1 MKYKNEKVLIIFVKN
16 PVRGKVKTRLA
27 KTIGE
32 EKALAVYNDLLR
44 YTHNLTRN
52 IDCYKVVFYSDFIDN
67 TDLWEESVFHKEIQS
82 GKDLGERMKN
92 SFRLMFGYGFK
103 KVVIIGS
110 DCLEISSLII
120 DEAFRKLDDTEVVI
134 GPASDGGY
142 YLMGLKQI
150 HDSLFDNK
158 SWSTSSLLNETI
170 EELTREG
177 VGFSLLPELSDIDEE
192 KDLNH
197 KGPDRQDNRGI
208 ISMSA
213 LNNEKLHN
221 LTTED
226 YDLPEDL

>member
-1 MKYKNEKVLIIFVKN
+1 MKYENEKALMIFVKN

-32 EKALAVYNDLLR
+32 EKALAVYNDMLK
-44 YTHNLTRN
+44 YTCNITRN
-52 IDCYKVVFYSDFIDN
+52 IDCSKVVFYSDFIDN
-67 TDLWEESVFHKEIQS
+67 NDLWEESVFQKEIQT

-110 DCLEISSLII
+110 DCIEISSHII
-120 DEAFRKLDDTEVVI
+120 DEAFRILDNEEVVI

-177 VGFSLLPELSDIDEE
+177 IGFSLLPELSDIDEE
-192 KDLNH
+192 QDLLNQNH
-197 KGPDRQDNRGI
+197 FGTAK
-208 ISMSA
+208 
-213 LNNEKLHN
+213 
-221 LTTED
+221 
-226 YDLPEDL
+226 